1 MGNLWLKI
9 KIWTKVTVFVLLT
22 LAALVFLIQN
32 VNKPVTLWLWN
43 DIETTLL
50 KVLLCTALISVIF
63 TILLS
68 TTFRTI
74 RQIRELRARNRS
86 VALEREV
93 ADMKAKA
100 AMLKTKPLASAT
112 SATGATGAPEPASL
126 ADIAPPVTDDAN
138 DEHP

>member
-9 KIWTKVTVFVLLT
+9 KIWTKVTAFALLT

-32 VNKPVTLWLWN
+32 VNKPATLWLWN
-43 DIETTLL
+43 DIQTTLL

-63 TILLS
+63 TILLG

-112 SATGATGAPEPASL
+112 SASGAPEPASL
-126 ADIAPPVTDDAN
+126 TDIAPPVSDDAN

>member
-9 KIWTKVTVFVLLT
+9 KIWTKVTAFALLT

-43 DIETTLL
+43 DIQTTLL

-63 TILLS
+63 TILLG

-100 AMLKTKPLASAT
+100 AMLKTKPVGGAAPAT
-112 SATGATGAPEPASL
+112 LS
-126 ADIAPPVTDDAN
+126 DVAPPVAN
-138 DEHP
+138 DQESPPMT

>member
-1 MGNLWLKI
+1 I
-9 KIWTKVTVFVLLT
+9 KIWTKVTAFALLT

-32 VNKPVTLWLWN
+32 VNKPATLWLWN
-43 DIETTLL
+43 DIQTTLL

-63 TILLS
+63 TILLG

-93 ADMKAKA
+93 ADMKAKP
-100 AMLKTKPLASAT
+100 AMLKTKPRPSAT
-112 SATGATGAPEPASL
+112 SASGAPEPAS
-126 ADIAPPVTDDAN
+126 VT
-138 DEHP
+138 

>member
-63 TILLS
+63 TILLG

-100 AMLKTKPLASAT
+100 AMLKTKPIA
-112 SATGATGAPEPASL
+112 SATGATSAPEPASL
-126 ADIAPPVTDDAN
+126 ADVAPPVTDDAN